1 MSRTLQLLDQ
11 IIALVN
17 TELSQTKSQRISSTN
32 KSKPKSAKPTSYPM
46 ASTKVERKEEYDED
60 IHSGGNKSLREVDPD
75 IYAIIKEEEK
85 RQFTGLELIAS
96 ENFTSQAVME
106 AVGSCLTNKYSEGL
120 PGKRYYG
127 GNECIDK
134 LEILCQQR
142 ALKAFGLDEKEWWV
156 NVQPYSG
163 SVCNFAAFTALL
175 NPNDRFMGL
184 YLPDGGHLSHGF
196 YRGHK
201 SINISSTYFQCLP
214 YYVDISSGYVDYDD
228 LERQAKRYCP
238 KLIVGGSS
246 AYPRD
251 WDYKRLRE
259 IADMVNAKLLIDM
272 AHFSGLVAAGILNSP
287 FAYADVVTT
296 TTHKSLRATRAAM
309 IFCKQEYKK
318 DINSAVFPGTQGGPH
333 NHAIAGIAVA
343 LKESLS
349 NTFRDYAKQVVVNCQ
364 CLCKELINYGY
375 TIVTGGTDTHLLL
388 WDLRPQGVSG
398 SKVEYVCDLAQIT
411 INKNT
416 VHGDKSALNP
426 GGVRIGTPALT
437 TRGFMEKEMK
447 QIAVF
452 LDKAAKYAIEIQG
465 KCSTKKMKEF
475 RPVANEHKGVKELRE
490 NVIKFASQ
498 FPIPGVKLQ

>member
-1 MSRTLQLLDQ
+1 M
-11 IIALVN
+11 
-17 TELSQTKSQRISSTN
+17 
-32 KSKPKSAKPTSYPM
+32 SYPVT
-46 ASTKVERKEEYDED
+46 ARVERKEEINDD
-60 IHSGGNKSLREVDPD
+60 VHAGGNKTLKEVDPE
-75 IYAIIKEEEK
+75 IYAIIKAEEE

-127 GNECIDK
+127 GNEQIDK
-134 LEILCQQR
+134 LETLCQKR
-142 ALKAFGLDEKEWWV
+142 ALQAFGLTAEEWWV

-163 SVCNFAAFTALL
+163 SVANFAAFTGLL
-175 NPNDRFMGL
+175 KPGDRFMGL

-214 YYVDISSGYVDYDD
+214 YYVDVKTGYIDYDD
-228 LERQAKRYCP
+228 LERSAKRFCP

-259 IADMVNAKLLIDM
+259 IADAVDAKLLVDM
-272 AHFSGLVAAGILNSP
+272 AHFSGLVAAGVVNSP

-309 IFCKQEYKK
+309 IFCKQELKSS
-318 DINSAVFPGTQGGPH
+318 INSAVFPGTQGGPH
-333 NHAIAGIAVA
+333 NHAIAGVAVA
-343 LKESLS
+343 LKEAQSKH
-349 NTFRDYAKQVVVNCQ
+349 FRDYAKQVVANCRA
-364 CLCKELINYGY
+364 LAESLVAMKY
-375 TIVTGGTDTHLLL
+375 TIVTGGSDTHLLL
-388 WDLRPQGVSG
+388 WDLRPEGVSG

-437 TRGFMEKEMK
+437 TRGFKEKDFK
-447 QIAVF
+447 QVAAF
-452 LDKAAKYAIEIQG
+452 LDSACKFALEIQSKAPG
-465 KCSTKKMKEF
+465 TKLKDFKPIADQHE
-475 RPVANEHKGVKELRE
+475 GVKKLRE
-490 NVIKFASQ
+490 DVIKFAKQ
-498 FPIPGVKLQ
+498 FPIPGVKL

>member
-1 MSRTLQLLDQ
+1 MSM
-11 IIALVN
+11 
-17 TELSQTKSQRISSTN
+17 
-32 KSKPKSAKPTSYPM
+32 P
-46 ASTKVERKEEYDED
+46 KVERKEEFDED
-60 IHSGGNKSLREVDPD
+60 VHAGGNRALKDCDPE

-96 ENFTSQAVME
+96 ENFTSRAVME

-134 LEILCQQR
+134 LETLCQAR
-142 ALKAFGLDEKEWWV
+142 ALQCFGLSDEEWWV

-175 NPNDRFMGL
+175 KPGERFMGL

-214 YYVDISSGYVDYDD
+214 YYVDVETGYVDYDD
-228 LERQAKRYCP
+228 LEKQAKRYCP

-259 IADMVNAKLLIDM
+259 IADMVDAKLLIDM
-272 AHFSGLVAAGILNSP
+272 AHFSGLVAAGVLNSP

-309 IFCKQEYKK
+309 IFCKKEYKK
-318 DINSAVFPGTQGGPH
+318 DVNSAVFPGTQGGPH
-333 NHAIAGIAVA
+333 NHAIAGVAVA
-343 LKESLS
+343 LKEALPS
-349 NTFRDYAKQVVVNCQ
+349 TFRDYSLQVVANCQ
-364 CLCKELINYGY
+364 CLAAELVALGY
-375 TIVTGGTDTHLLL
+375 KIVTGGTDTHLLL
-388 WDLRPQGVSG
+388 WDLRPEGVSG
-398 SKVEYVCDLAQIT
+398 SKVEYVCDLVQIT

-437 TRGFMEKEMK
+437 TRGFKEKDFK
-447 QIAVF
+447 QVALYLDECAKIAIDVQKICGSKKLKDF
-452 LDKAAKYAIEIQG
+452 KPAAQKFEPIA
-465 KCSTKKMKEF
+465 K
-475 RPVANEHKGVKELRE
+475 LRQD
-490 NVIKFASQ
+490 VIKFSSQ
-498 FPIPGVKLQ
+498 FVMPGVKLQ